1 MRDLFNPLA
10 MLWSITLAAIVW
22 LAVTVT
28 HATARVD
35 ELREIPSRVTAIETQ
50 LPTLIAIQM
59 ATLNSLRRAN
69 GLPPVTPAEV
79 LAGDDAATREDDRP

>member
-10 MLWSITLAAIVW
+10 MLWSVTLAALVW
-22 LAVTVT
+22 LAVTVQ
-28 HATARVD
+28 HANARVE
-35 ELREIPSRVTAIETQ
+35 ELKDLPSRVTAIETQ

-69 GLPPVTPAEV
+69 GLPSVTPADV
-79 LAGDDAATREDDRP
+79 LAGDDAALSEEP